1 MYMPARPWLA
11 RLGIGPR
18 IVLVF
23 ALVFGGMG
31 SLGLL
36 LLRNSLLPTFDEMER
51 SFALQSA
58 KRVIRGFDEQ
68 MNLVGAFSH
77 DWAQWDELYA
87 HIQRPDPVFERSNI
101 GPEAMAASTLHAIL
115 MLDTEGRVV
124 GYGARAF
131 SGGAQAQATDLA
143 APVLARWA
151 TRPQSARTECGLA
164 RVGQA
169 LCTVCW
175 ARIVQ
180 SNGQGPSVGTVVM
193 ARELDARALEAMA
206 QYAGAVFTLEQ
217 LGAGYTPPAPLLTW
231 PMPALQYLSTAAL
244 HVQFAPGTI
253 SMRYLL
259 RDLEEQP
266 LSWVHIQMDR
276 KLMLQAQDVIRDV
289 LLQLTMVALAT
300 GLVLLFTV
308 HRWLVRPIARLRV
321 DVAELSAKRQWERT
335 LRSDRPDEIGALTQ
349 GINSLLAVLR
359 EQVGALETL
368 SNTDALTGIA
378 NRRQFDERLAHELA
392 RLGRRSGP
400 LSLCLLYTS
409 PSPRD

>member
-131 SGGAQAQATDLA
+131 SGGA
-143 APVLARWA
+143 
-151 TRPQSARTECGLA
+151 
-164 RVGQA
+164 
-169 LCTVCW
+169 
-175 ARIVQ
+175 
-180 SNGQGPSVGTVVM
+180 
-193 ARELDARALEAMA
+193 
-206 QYAGAVFTLEQ
+206 
-217 LGAGYTPPAPLLTW
+217 
-231 PMPALQYLSTAAL
+231 
-244 HVQFAPGTI
+244 
-253 SMRYLL
+253 
-259 RDLEEQP
+259 
-266 LSWVHIQMDR
+266 
-276 KLMLQAQDVIRDV
+276 
-289 LLQLTMVALAT
+289 
-300 GLVLLFTV
+300 
-308 HRWLVRPIARLRV
+308 
-321 DVAELSAKRQWERT
+321 
-335 LRSDRPDEIGALTQ
+335 
-349 GINSLLAVLR
+349 
-359 EQVGALETL
+359 
-368 SNTDALTGIA
+368 
-378 NRRQFDERLAHELA
+378 
-392 RLGRRSGP
+392 
-400 LSLCLLYTS
+400 CLLYTS